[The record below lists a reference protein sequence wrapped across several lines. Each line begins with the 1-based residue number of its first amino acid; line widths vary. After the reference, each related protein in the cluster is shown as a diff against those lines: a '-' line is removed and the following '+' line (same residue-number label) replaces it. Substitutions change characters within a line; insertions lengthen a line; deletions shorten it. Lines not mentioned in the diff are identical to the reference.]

1 MDLPELLRSPRR
13 QFRHSLR
20 RCLVRC
26 FGRISMVAPLLFI
39 PLVTST
45 AYAQAWP
52 TKPVKLVVPF
62 PAGGGADVVARL
74 LSQKLSE
81 RWGQPVVV
89 DNRAGA
95 NTVIGADVVAKSPA
109 DGYTLLMA
117 MDTTLAQ
124 NQFLF
129 SKLPYDAV
137 ADFAPIS
144 MMVAS
149 PVALIASDKFAGKS
163 MQDWVN
169 SAKAQPGKLNYG
181 VSGISTQI
189 TAALIEEATGI
200 TANHIPYKG
209 SAPTAQ
215 GLMAGDVDLAFDGIA
230 PYLGFIKSGKAKVLA
245 VTSVQR
251 SGALPDV
258 PTVAELGWRDVDL
271 KVWFGMVAPKGTPN
285 EVIRKIQT
293 DIAAVLALQEVKD
306 RLGGFAFDTVGSTPE
321 QFAASIQADI
331 KRYGPVIRRLG
342 IKLD

>member
-1 MDLPELLRSPRR
+1 MELHKLLRS
-13 QFRHSLR
+13 LR
-20 RCLVRC
+20 RHLRHFLMV
-26 FGRISMVAPLLFI
+26 GSMLLM
-39 PLVTST
+39 PWVTSV
-45 AYAQAWP
+45 AHAQAWP
-52 TKPVKLVVPF
+52 SKPVKLVVPF

-95 NTVIGADVVAKSPA
+95 NTVIGADAVAKSPA

-129 SKLPYDAV
+129 TKLPYDPV

-149 PVALIASDKFAGKS
+149 PVAMIASEKFAGKT

-169 SAKAQPGKLNYG
+169 SAKAQPGKINYG

-215 GLMAGDVDLAFDGIA
+215 GLMSGDVDVAFDGIA
-230 PYLGFIKSGKAKVLA
+230 PYLGFIKTGKAKVLA
-245 VTSVQR
+245 VTSMKR

-285 EVIRKIQT
+285 DIVRKIQT
-293 DIAAVLALQEVKD
+293 DIVAVLAMQDVKD
-306 RLGGFAFDTVGSTPE
+306 KLGGFAFDTVGSTPE

-331 KRYGPVIRRLG
+331 KRYGPVIKRLG
-342 IKLD
+342 VKLD